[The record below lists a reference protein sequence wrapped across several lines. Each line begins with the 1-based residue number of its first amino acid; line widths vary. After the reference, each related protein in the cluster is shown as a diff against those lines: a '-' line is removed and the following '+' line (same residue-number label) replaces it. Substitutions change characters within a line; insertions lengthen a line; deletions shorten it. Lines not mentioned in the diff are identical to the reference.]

1 MPEVLVR
8 AAPLPGAPSCPRW
21 LWGTF
26 FAILLGVAGCR
37 AAATGS
43 DEGASGLATVTVARK
58 DVVRTIRLHGV
69 LEAINARPIVAPQLT
84 GSTTTNQLTVTRL
97 VANGTRIKLG
107 ELLVEFD
114 RQQEINTALEKRA
127 ELLSLDADIAKKRA
141 EQAEQLAKDQTEL
154 KAAENAVST
163 ARLDVLKND
172 LLPPIEAEKNDNALA
187 AASERFKQ
195 LKETFDLKRRAA
207 RAELQILEVRRERAR
222 AQFEHASANAE
233 RLSITAPLEGLVVLR
248 TRWRQGQMTEMQEGD
263 QLRPGVPVL
272 DVVDPSAMRVRVR
285 VNQADLA
292 GLQPG
297 QRATITL
304 DAYPDRQYPAT
315 LSTLGPVGL
324 ASAMNDKVRTFVA
337 LVRLDNV
344 DGRVAPD
351 LSAAVDVGLE
361 RWPAA
366 VAIPRAAIRA
376 GERPGTWEVGVLR
389 GGNPSWRVVQVKA
402 LTDVEAVIG
411 TGLEP
416 GERVLAA
423 APPREENAS

>member
-1 MPEVLVR
+1 MPEFLVR
-8 AAPLPGAPSCPRW
+8 KEPLPGVPSGQRL
-21 LWGTF
+21 LWGVSL
-26 FAILLGVAGCR
+26 AVLLGAAGCR

-43 DEGASGLATVTVARK
+43 DERASGPPAVTVARK

-69 LEAINARPIVAPQLT
+69 LEAIHARPIVAPQLT
-84 GSTTTNQLTVTRL
+84 GSTTANQLTVTRL
-97 VANGTRIKLG
+97 VANGTRIKPG

-114 RQQEINTALEKRA
+114 RQQEVNTALEKRA

-141 EQAEQLAKDQTEL
+141 EQAEQLARDQTEL

-163 ARLDVLKND
+163 ARLDILKND
-172 LLPPIEAEKNDNALA
+172 LLPPIEAEKNNNALE
-187 AASERFKQ
+187 AASERVRQ

-207 RAELQILEVRRERAR
+207 RAELQILEVRRARAR
-222 AQFEHASANAE
+222 REFEHASANAE

-297 QRATITL
+297 QSATITL

-337 LVRLDNV
+337 LVRLDKV

-361 RWPAA
+361 RWPAV
-366 VAIPRAAIRA
+366 VAIPRAAIRP
-376 GERPGTWEVGVLR
+376 GEKAGTWEVGVLR
-389 GGNPSWRVVQVKA
+389 GGDPSWRVVQVKA

-423 APPREENAS
+423 VPAREEKAS